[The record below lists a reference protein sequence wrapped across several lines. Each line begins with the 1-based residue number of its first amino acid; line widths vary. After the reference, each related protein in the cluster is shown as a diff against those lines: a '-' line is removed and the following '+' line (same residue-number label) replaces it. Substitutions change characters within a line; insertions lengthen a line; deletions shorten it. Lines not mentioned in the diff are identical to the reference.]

1 MAKTFNLNDA
11 SYDAGS
17 NSAIFNNGVAG
28 VVDNCKARLERTKQ
42 EDKSNP
48 SAPDYKIFFAD
59 SAGAEVNMA
68 FWYPKEDDSDENI
81 IRFLKKLKHV
91 AHCFCGD
98 DAQLPSGNPKAIL
111 DGVMKM
117 VKDTGLG
124 MPVRVMTNYG
134 TVGRE
139 KRYLSVRNF
148 VPFVEPMSVLKDDTR
163 LRASNI
169 ENFERPAA
177 EETSG
182 AVASSTASDDDD
194 WD

>member
-1 MAKTFNLNDA
+1 MAKTFDLNDA

-28 VVDNCKARLERTKQ
+28 VVDNCKTRLERTKQ

-68 FWYPKEDDSDENI
+68 FWYPKEDDTDENI
-81 IRFLKKLKHV
+81 IRFLKKLKHL

-98 DAQLPSGNPKAIL
+98 DAQLPSGSPKAIL
-111 DGVMKM
+111 DAVMKM
-117 VKDTGLG
+117 LKDSGLQ

-134 TVGRE
+134 TNGYE
-139 KRYLSVRNF
+139 SRYLRVRNF
-148 VPFVEPMSVLKDDTR
+148 VPFVEPMTVLKDETR

-169 ENFERPAA
+169 ENMERPAA

-182 AVASSTASDDDD
+182 AVASAASDDD

>member
-1 MAKTFNLNDA
+1 MAKTFDLNDA

-17 NSAIFNNGVAG
+17 NSAIFNNGIAG
-28 VVDNCKARLERTKQ
+28 VVDNCKTRIERTKQ

-59 SAGAEVNMA
+59 SAGAEINMA
-68 FWYPKEDDSDENI
+68 FWYPKEDDTDENI
-81 IRFLKKLKHV
+81 IRFLKKLKHL
-91 AHCFCGD
+91 AHCYCGD
-98 DAQLPSGNPKAIL
+98 DAQLPSGSPKAIL
-111 DGVMKM
+111 DAVMKM
-117 VKDTGLG
+117 LKDSGLQ

-134 TVGRE
+134 TNGYE
-139 KRYLSVRNF
+139 SRYLRVRNF
-148 VPFVEPMSVLKDDTR
+148 VPFVEPMTVLKDETR

-169 ENFERPAA
+169 ENMERPAA

-182 AVASSTASDDDD
+182 AVASAASDDD